1 MEPSLVRKP
10 REESWGGGSL
20 SLGPYPR
27 PCDVSVQWGQHM
39 ARPLPATTSLG
50 RVHGLLQEALS
61 RELVEGSGQRA

>member
-1 MEPSLVRKP
+1 
-10 REESWGGGSL
+10 
-20 SLGPYPR
+20 
-27 PCDVSVQWGQHM
+27 M